1 MSKVSRHRT
10 EICAVLDQKPDLKNV
25 QIAALL
31 GIPVTAVKVT
41 AAQWRRRRVTTT
53 KRERIHALLNDNP
66 RLTDAELSRLT
77 GATVAT
83 SQTYRREWQRN
94 TGYRADTDR
103 CPSCEFI
110 FAPDNPKTGEGVCL
124 ACWCLAH
131 RVDQRRLFESGAMAR
146 LVAAVAQ

>member
-1 MSKVSRHRT
+1 MSHTSPNKAAIFDLLSREPGLH
-10 EICAVLDQKPDLKNV
+10 NV

-31 GIPVTAVKVT
+31 GIPVTAVKVM
-41 AAQWRRRRVTTT
+41 AAQWRECRVTTT
-53 KRERIHALLNDNP
+53 KRERIHALLDDNP

-83 SQTYRREWQRN
+83 SQTYRRQWQRN

-110 FAPDNPKTGEGVCL
+110 FAPDNPKTAEGVCL
-124 ACWCLAH
+124 ACWCLLH

-146 LVAAVAQ
+146 FVAAAQ